1 MGNFYRPNVERP
13 FDFVANVYGVR
24 LHLTERVASPACVR
38 DWSLGGITFMRLT
51 FESDIGIE
59 LDISYLV
66 HTIRYNRSCAIHVG
80 LRSQDK
86 IRVFSRT
93 TEIRVRCVFSVVTYI
108 GLRTFNPLIATLEPQ
123 SNGPS

>member
-1 MGNFYRPNVERP
+1 
-13 FDFVANVYGVR
+13 
-24 LHLTERVASPACVR
+24 
-38 DWSLGGITFMRLT
+38 MRLT

-93 TEIRVRCVFSVVTYI
+93 TEIRVRCVFRVVTYI